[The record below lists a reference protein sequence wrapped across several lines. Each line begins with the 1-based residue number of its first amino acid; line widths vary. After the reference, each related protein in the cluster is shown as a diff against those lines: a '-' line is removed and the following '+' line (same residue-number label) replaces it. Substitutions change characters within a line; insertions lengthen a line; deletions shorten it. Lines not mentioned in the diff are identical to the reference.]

1 MDGTS
6 SLPRVCPP
14 PEKTL
19 NPPLVLGSSA
29 SDGERLHKHQAT
41 NQTIPTEASATLTLQ
56 RAEEVP
62 SQDLFHQEQHHLS
75 GGSGSAQI
83 FHYNVVIEKKSSVCR
98 RILRLIFFL
107 PSLSTCK
114 PTLPLA
120 VILIGLFIAVI
131 IVRPVSNTT
140 KSWWHYSVEMM
151 G

>member
-41 NQTIPTEASATLTLQ
+41 NQTIPTEVARHLLCSAPKKFPHKICSTRSSITSLAVRVLHRYSTTTLLLK
-56 RAEEVP
+56 R
-62 SQDLFHQEQHHLS
+62 
-75 GGSGSAQI
+75 
-83 FHYNVVIEKKSSVCR
+83 KSSVCR